1 MQVNIQLPSAF
12 SVHDENEFFA
22 FQHLLARMNP
32 QIRVTQVA
40 TGVHVNGG
48 CTVYWGLVHHDD
60 QIVTKDSLKTALAE
74 AGFDFGHNP
83 PLADIDFTTASSSR
97 SGEAMLAG
105 VGSSHHN
112 APGQACFADG

>member
-1 MQVNIQLPSAF
+1 MQTQIQLPSAF

-48 CTVYWGLVHHDD
+48 CTVYWGLVHHED
-60 QIVTKDSLKTALAE
+60 QEITKGEVEDALAD
-74 AGFDFGHNP
+74 AGFDIEHNP
-83 PLADIDFTTASSSR
+83 SLGDVEFDAAGALQSRDTVLAA
-97 SGEAMLAG
+97 AG
-105 VGSSHHN
+105 SLRGDS
-112 APGQACFADG
+112 PEQACFADG